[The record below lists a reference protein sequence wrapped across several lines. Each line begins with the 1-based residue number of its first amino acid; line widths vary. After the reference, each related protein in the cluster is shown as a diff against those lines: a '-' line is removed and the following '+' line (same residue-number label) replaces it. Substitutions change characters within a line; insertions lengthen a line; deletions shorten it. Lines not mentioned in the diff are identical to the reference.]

1 MPGQMRTQVQCWFA
15 TATSTLKIHSSE
27 KHCTS
32 VNYCWKLFWSQLESY
47 ILAWLHGLAFHTFD
61 HLFSFLFCC
70 FHLFRCS
77 RLKDAILCGEHQP
90 MIMWVYI
97 CVGVCWYFFLFL
109 LPKIKKNG
117 WSKYFLIN
125 QVSQYALFCWCAVF
139 VASHEQNPTNECFW
153 TLRLYTLTKPCT
165 RSQPKWNYTDFYED

>member
-1 MPGQMRTQVQCWFA
+1 MPGQMRTQVHNWFA

-97 CVGVCWYFFLFL
+97 CVGVCWYFFSLSLAEDKKEWLKQIFSHKSSFAVCTVL
-109 LPKIKKNG
+109 L
-117 WSKYFLIN
+117 
-125 QVSQYALFCWCAVF
+125 VCCFCCFTWTESDKWMLLNVAF
-139 VASHEQNPTNECFW
+139 VHPHQTMH
-153 TLRLYTLTKPCT
+153 T
-165 RSQPKWNYTDFYED
+165 